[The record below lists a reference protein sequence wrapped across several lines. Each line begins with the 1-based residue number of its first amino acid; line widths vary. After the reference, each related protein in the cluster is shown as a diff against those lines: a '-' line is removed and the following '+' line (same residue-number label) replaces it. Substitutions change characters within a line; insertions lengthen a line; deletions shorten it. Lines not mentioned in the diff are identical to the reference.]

1 MDSRSAEVVLGR
13 LCVVV
18 IALVLGACGPGKT
31 APAAWEKSLS
41 PFRVMKENPPIRK
54 VPIPFRQD
62 GPPLEAA
69 PAITPKP
76 LRLLTPTSPPTSVP
90 EHEVEMDI
98 IIVVDNY
105 PSRPGWETTWGF
117 SALVEVE
124 GRLLLFDTGGDGPL
138 LLRNLARQDVDPH
151 SIRQVV
157 ISHAHRDH
165 TGGIA
170 SLLSTRGHPELY
182 LPPDLVEAYRSRYG
196 VRADVYP
203 GESGK
208 KLSDRVYLTGM
219 VGKAI
224 PEQALILDHPRGLV
238 IITGCAHPGVV
249 EMARAAKRAL
259 HKEPYLVLGGF
270 HLREASDREIH
281 RVIQGLKRLGVE
293 QVGPCHC
300 SGDRARELFREG
312 FGAGYLD
319 LGTGQTIS
327 LP

>member
-1 MDSRSAEVVLGR
+1 M
-13 LCVVV
+13 VV

-182 LPPDLVEAYRSRYG
+182 LPPDLVEAYRCGTYAVELASQGRSG
-196 VRADVYP
+196 VMVSMRRVSNSPYKIEFGTEKLENVAIKAKPMPDNFINADGNYP
-203 GESGK
+203 TKDFFEYAAP
-208 KLSDRVYLTGM
+208 L
-219 VGKAI
+219 VGKFS
-224 PEQALILDHPRGLV
+224 EYV
-238 IITGCAHPGVV
+238 T
-249 EMARAAKRAL
+249 
-259 HKEPYLVLGGF
+259 
-270 HLREASDREIH
+270 LRKTESSASTE
-281 RVIQGLKRLGVE
+281 
-293 QVGPCHC
+293 
-300 SGDRARELFREG
+300 RARK
-312 FGAGYLD
+312 
-319 LGTGQTIS
+319 LGNEHAAE
-327 LP
+327 